1 MDLEVPVELAM
12 QAIAYLQE
20 QGSNQGLEMI
30 AHLGDDISPYK
41 LFIRLYWAVS
51 HLIDVVAFT
60 TSKTSGRGGAAFTTN
75 YATGRGSGAVDT
87 TRKASGQGRGT
98 YASGGFANIYGGNCS
113 KYDFSPGKSPRYDLF
128 SGKRMK
134 SALYRASRLESGN
147 FDKQSHALNSR
158 TSRVRYVN
166 SETSGCCFESCNG
179 ETTES
184 RGILLD
190 ASMCSKRF
198 CNTFVPSKSYSKAHT
213 FCSQAGAEHDDVF
226 PVLRAR
232 QGAVEEAASGD
243 EMDDELIL
251 ESEFTLGESLADDTE
266 ADVSKEKTHK
276 IRAPSVMT
284 RAILADTRSPV
295 RGIVEAEKYIQH
307 IIPESLRTEVVYRTL
322 LAACVT
328 AVDVNKAEELF
339 SKMKELFPISC
350 FSCDQLLLLYKRT
363 NRNKIADVLSLMKSE
378 NIKRSSFTYK
388 ILIDAKWLSGHI
400 SGIERLLEEMKSHG
414 LEPSMHILASVAKSY
429 LDSCLK
435 AKAEAVLKDMEG
447 GDLTENR
454 WACRF
459 LLPIYGSLG
468 RADEVERI
476 WRECESNPDMA
487 ECIAGIQAWGRL
499 NRIEDAEAVFNKSLR
514 VVRRPSSKHYSL
526 MLNMYADKKMLDKGE
541 EVMKRG
547 EVGRAESVLQKGLG
561 GRRGMHLLGALLS
574 ILDAYAEKG
583 DVQNAERMFLKMK
596 RTAFTSSARPYRS
609 LLYAYI
615 NAKVPAYGLR
625 ERMKSDNI
633 IPDQKLAGLLA
644 RASKLDGLGVDKDI

>member
-1 MDLEVPVELAM
+1 MW
-12 QAIAYLQE
+12 AIRRT
-20 QGSNQGLEMI
+20 SI
-30 AHLGDDISPYK
+30 HL
-41 LFIRLYWAVS
+41 
-51 HLIDVVAFT
+51 
-60 TSKTSGRGGAAFTTN
+60 
-75 YATGRGSGAVDT
+75 
-87 TRKASGQGRGT
+87 
-98 YASGGFANIYGGNCS
+98 
-113 KYDFSPGKSPRYDLF
+113 KSR
-128 SGKRMK
+128 
-134 SALYRASRLESGN
+134 
-147 FDKQSHALNSR
+147 ALNSS

-166 SETSGCCFESCNG
+166 SEISGCCFESCNG
-179 ETTES
+179 ES
-184 RGILLD
+184 RGKLLD
-190 ASMCSKRF
+190 ASMCSKRL
-198 CNTFVPSKSYSKAHT
+198 CNTFVPSKSCLKAHT
-213 FCSQAGAEHDDVF
+213 FCSHAGAEHDDVF
-226 PVLRAR
+226 PVLRAQ
-232 QGAVEEAASGD
+232 QGAVEEAASGV
-243 EMDDELIL
+243 EMDDALIL
-251 ESEFTLGESLADDTE
+251 EPEITLGESLVDDTE
-266 ADVSKEKTHK
+266 ADVGKEKTHK
-276 IRAPSVMT
+276 IKAPSGMT
-284 RAILADTRSPV
+284 RAILADTRLPVSRALEKWVEAGNEVTLAEVSTNILYFRKRRMFSQALQLSEWLESSKITELTESNYASRVDLIAKV
-295 RGIVEAEKYIQH
+295 RGIVEAEKYIQQ
-307 IIPESLRTEVVYRTL
+307 IIPKSLRTEVVYRTL

-363 NRNKIADVLSLMKSE
+363 NRNKIADVLSLMKRE
-378 NIKRSSFTYK
+378 NIKLSSFTYK
-388 ILIDAKWLSGHI
+388 ILIDAKWQSGHI
-400 SGIERLLEEMKSHG
+400 SGIERLLEEMKSDG

-429 LDSCLK
+429 LDSGLK

-499 NRIEDAEAVFNKSLR
+499 NRIEDAEAVFSKLLR

-526 MLNMYADKKMLDKGE
+526 MLNMYADNKMLDKGE
-541 EVMKRG
+541 EVVKRMTESGVTITPPAWHALVNLYARGG
-547 EVGRAESVLQKGLG
+547 EVGRAESILQKGLG
-561 GRRGMHLLGALLS
+561 GRRGMHLLGAFLS

-596 RTAFTSSARPYRS
+596 RTGFTSSARPYRS

-644 RASKLDGLGVDKDI
+644 RASKLDGLGVNKDI

>member
-1 MDLEVPVELAM
+1 MFAL
-12 QAIAYLQE
+12 
-20 QGSNQGLEMI
+20 
-30 AHLGDDISPYK
+30 K
-41 LFIRLYWAVS
+41 IR
-51 HLIDVVAFT
+51 
-60 TSKTSGRGGAAFTTN
+60 
-75 YATGRGSGAVDT
+75 
-87 TRKASGQGRGT
+87 
-98 YASGGFANIYGGNCS
+98 
-113 KYDFSPGKSPRYDLF
+113 
-128 SGKRMK
+128 
-134 SALYRASRLESGN
+134 N
-147 FDKQSHALNSR
+147 FDKQSRALNSR

-166 SETSGCCFESCNG
+166 SEISGCCFESCNG

-184 RGILLD
+184 RGKLLD

-198 CNTFVPSKSYSKAHT
+198 CNTFVPSKSCSKAHK

-232 QGAVEEAASGD
+232 QGAVEESAVEESASGD
-243 EMDDELIL
+243 EMDD
-251 ESEFTLGESLADDTE
+251 EFTLGESLADDTE
-266 ADVSKEKTHK
+266 ADVGKEKTHK
-276 IRAPSVMT
+276 IRAPSGMT
-284 RAILADTRSPV
+284 RAILADTRLPVSKALEKWVEAGNEVTLAEVSTNILYFRKRRMFSQALQLSEWLESSKLTELTESNYASRVDLIAKV
-295 RGIVEAEKYIQH
+295 RGIVEAEKYIQQ

-322 LAACVT
+322 LAACGT

-363 NRNKIADVLSLMKSE
+363 NRNKIADVLSLMKRE

-388 ILIDAKWLSGHI
+388 ILIDAKWQSGHI
-400 SGIERLLEEMKSHG
+400 SGIERLFEEMKSDG

-429 LDSCLK
+429 LDNGLK
-435 AKAEAVLKDMEG
+435 AKAKAVLKDMEG

-468 RADEVERI
+468 REDEVERI

-499 NRIEDAEAVFNKSLR
+499 NRIEDAEAVFNKLLR
-514 VVRRPSSKHYSL
+514 IVRRPSSKHYSL
-526 MLNMYADKKMLDKGE
+526 MLNMYADNKMLDKGE
-541 EVMKRG
+541 EVVKRMTESGVTITPPAWRALVNLYARGG
-547 EVGRAESVLQKGLG
+547 EVGRAESILQKGLG
-561 GRRGMHLLGALLS
+561 GRRGMHLLGAFLS

-596 RTAFTSSARPYRS
+596 RTGFTSSARPYRS

-644 RASKLDGLGVDKDI
+644 RASKLDGLGVNKDI